1 MKIDSLR
8 HFHQAPALSGTLWS
22 SSMTWWRWTKLVP
35 ADERI
40 ANIIKQIADK
50 ICPSIKV
57 TVDYPSRHTSGYMP
71 ILETT

>member
-1 MKIDSLR
+1 M
-8 HFHQAPALSGTLWS
+8 
-22 SSMTWWRWTKLVP
+22 VP

-57 TVDYPSRHTSGYMP
+57 TVDYPSRHTSWYMP
-71 ILETT
+71 ILDVEVKVKDNMILHRFYRKVW